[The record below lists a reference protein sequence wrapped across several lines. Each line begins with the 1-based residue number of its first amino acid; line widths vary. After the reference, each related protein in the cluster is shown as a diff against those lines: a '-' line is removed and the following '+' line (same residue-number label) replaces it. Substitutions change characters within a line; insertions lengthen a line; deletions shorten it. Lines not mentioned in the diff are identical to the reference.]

1 MPDWLTSLSSGFMP
15 HGYCLKWD
23 PALLVVLIIGNIGIA
38 LAYFLIPLALRFF
51 VGKRKDLPYP
61 YMFKLFAA
69 FILSCGLTHL
79 AKVWTLYHAD
89 YWVEAALDLWT
100 AFVSL
105 LTAVLLLPIIPK
117 ALALRSP
124 AELET
129 ANNQL
134 QAENKERKKAQ
145 EEAIRANQLKT
156 NFVAN
161 ISHEIRTPMSGIIG
175 LAELLA
181 TDSNLS
187 DENRETAERLLS
199 SSKRLLGV
207 LNDLLDFSK
216 LENGNIKVD
225 VVKFSFSTV
234 LDDVMGL
241 SISLAEQKMLT
252 VKASVDDRVPSEVYG
267 DENKVRQSL
276 LNLVHNAVKFT
287 EKGEITVNIEPE
299 RDEGETIFVRL
310 SVKDSGLGLSAES
323 QSRLFQPF
331 VQAEDGIRR
340 KYGGTGLGLSITKKF
355 VDLMN
360 GTIGSTSELNKG
372 SEFWFTIPVQK
383 VAHSD

>member
-23 PALLVVLIIGNIGIA
+23 PALLLVLVIGNIGIA

-105 LTAVLLLPIIPK
+105 LTAILLLPIIPK

-175 LAELLA
+175 LSELLA

-241 SISLAEQKMLT
+241 SNSLAEQKMLT
-252 VKASVDDRVPSEVYG
+252 VKASVDERVPSEVYG

-383 VAHSD
+383 VNDFD

>member
-23 PALLVVLIIGNIGIA
+23 PALLLVLIIGNIGIA

-100 AFVSL
+100 ALVSL

-134 QAENKERKKAQ
+134 QAENTERKKAQ
-145 EEAIRANQLKT
+145 EEAIQANQLKT

-187 DENRETAERLLS
+187 DENRETSERLLS

-225 VVKFSFSTV
+225 VVKFSFSTI

-241 SISLAEQKMLT
+241 SNSIAEQKMLT
-252 VKASVDDRVPSEVYG
+252 VKASVDERVPSEVYG

-287 EKGEITVNIEPE
+287 EKGEVKVNIEVE
-299 RDEGETIFVRL
+299 RYEGETIFVRL

-383 VAHSD
+383 VAHRD

>member
-1 MPDWLTSLSSGFMP
+1 MSDWLTSLSSGFMP

-23 PALLVVLIIGNIGIA
+23 PALLMVLIIGNIGIA

-51 VGKRKDLPYP
+51 VGKRRDLPYP

-100 AFVSL
+100 ALVSL

-134 QAENKERKKAQ
+134 QAENIERKKAQ
-145 EEAIRANQLKT
+145 EEATQANQLKT

-187 DENRETAERLLS
+187 DDNRETSERLLS

-216 LENGNIKVD
+216 LENGNIRID
-225 VVKFSFSTV
+225 VVKFSFRTI

-241 SISLAEQKMLT
+241 SKSLAEQKMLQIR
-252 VKASVDDRVPSEVYG
+252 ASVDERVPAEVYG

-287 EKGEITVNIEPE
+287 EKGEVAVNIEVE
-299 RDEGETIFVRL
+299 RDEGNTMFIKL

-340 KYGGTGLGLSITKKF
+340 KYGGTGLGLSITKRF

-383 VAHSD
+383 LADRD

>member
-1 MPDWLTSLSSGFMP
+1 MP

-23 PALLVVLIIGNIGIA
+23 PALLMVFITGNIGIA

-51 VGKRKDLPYP
+51 VGKRRDLPYP

-69 FILSCGLTHL
+69 FILSCGLTHV
-79 AKVWTLYHAD
+79 AKVWTLYHAH

-100 AFVSL
+100 ALVSL

-129 ANNQL
+129 ANIQL
-134 QAENKERKKAQ
+134 QAENAERKKAQ
-145 EEAIRANQLKT
+145 EEAIQANQLKT

-187 DENRETAERLLS
+187 DENRETAERLLG
-199 SSKRLLGV
+199 SSKRLLVV

-216 LENGNIKVD
+216 LESGNIKVD
-225 VVKFSFSTV
+225 VVKFSFRTV

-241 SISLAEQKMLT
+241 CNSLAEQKMLT
-252 VKASVDDRVPSEVYG
+252 VRASVDERIPEEVYG

-276 LNLVHNAVKFT
+276 LNFVHNAVKFT
-287 EKGEITVNIEPE
+287 EKGEVIVNIEVE
-299 RDEGETIFVRL
+299 REEKEGETIFVRL

-323 QSRLFQPF
+323 QNRLFQPF

-360 GTIGSTSELNKG
+360 GTIGAESELNKG

-383 VAHSD
+383 VAARD